1 MLGSCMPAAHLTK
14 RQLPTRISDASTYCL
29 PLQSFVSDLS
39 RLTQG
44 HSTMKCYGLGLGL
57 DTFRM
62 VALTEHFRRLD
73 AISLMSAYQRS
84 APHVASASF
93 HEGRRAAMQAV
104 LQSTGHMQVVLLC
117 LLKQLV
123 RAAVQSAL

>member
-1 MLGSCMPAAHLTK
+1 MSFACLTE
-14 RQLPTRISDASTYCL
+14 RQLPTHISNASTSCL
-29 PLQSFVSDLS
+29 PMQSFVSDLS

-84 APHVASASF
+84 APHVASANSR
-93 HEGRRAAMQAV
+93 EAGAALQAVPQLTGHIQAV
-104 LQSTGHMQVVLLC
+104 LLPLFKR
-117 LLKQLV
+117 LEW
-123 RAAVQSAL
+123 AVAQDAQ

>member
-1 MLGSCMPAAHLTK
+1 MLGSCIPPKHLTE
-14 RQLPTRISDASTYCL
+14 RQLPTHSSDAATSCL

-84 APHVASASF
+84 APQVAWT
-93 HEGRRAAMQAV
+93 QA
-104 LQSTGHMQVVLLC
+104 LLC
-117 LLKQLV
+117 KLHF
-123 RAAVQSAL
+123 S

>member
-1 MLGSCMPAAHLTK
+1 MLGSCVPPVHLTECH
-14 RQLPTRISDASTYCL
+14 RSTHISDASTSCL

-73 AISLMSAYQRS
+73 AVSLMSAYQRS
-84 APHVASASF
+84 ATHVASASLYG
-93 HEGRRAAMQAV
+93 GRRCPA
-104 LQSTGHMQVVLLC
+104 SCTSIDRTMQVVLL
-117 LLKQLV
+117 
-123 RAAVQSAL
+123 